1 MSYSGYLVF
10 YASSL
15 FLVKGTLKKD
25 FPELKVQKILNE
37 NLPCNLYKHFFILF
51 NIHSNFE
58 WFDLLLLV
66 DRLW

>member
-25 FPELKVQKILNE
+25 FPELKVQKNLNE
-37 NLPCNLYKHFFILF
+37 NLPCNLYKQFFYSFLISIQIL
-51 NIHSNFE
+51 SG
-58 WFDLLLLV
+58 LTSSYS